1 MKSFRF
7 KSGSYSGYVTRPSI
21 SSDDELTR
29 VGPKTPCGEY
39 LRRYWHPVSLAGELG
54 ERPLA
59 LRILGEDLVLF
70 RDRSDQLGL
79 VHRHCPHRGSSLEF
93 GRCEER
99 GIRCCYHGWHFDV
112 DGTLLDA
119 PGQPA
124 GLIERLK
131 HKIQLG
137 AYPVLEYKDLIFA
150 YLGPVEEMPE
160 FPVFDAMTF
169 EDMTM
174 VPYKAPFN
182 CNWLQVLDAILD
194 PLHTSFLH
202 SRIGRVQ
209 FSEGFG
215 ELGQM
220 DFFERSGFLL
230 GINTR
235 RIGDNIWLR
244 INELVMPNFTQAGSA
259 FAADGSQVRYYGR
272 SSFTRWVV
280 PLDDEN
286 TICFAWANFGERGDP
301 PAWNTPEGPELIEQ
315 GELFERSYE
324 ERQRSPADVEAVE
337 GMGAITVHENENLV
351 ISDKGIA
358 LMRRLL
364 RDQIRSLASGG
375 PPLRARANSFG
386 TIPTYGGDTVLR
398 MPRESADSEA
408 EELSALAHRF
418 MEIQYQVDDL
428 AETDRI
434 LGVTESL
441 KALEAAGMGQIDPDT
456 TPRNPVHKADQE
468 T

>member
-1 MKSFRF
+1 MESFQF
-7 KSGSYSGYVTRPSI
+7 KPGSYSGYATHPSI
-21 SSDDELTR
+21 ASDDELTR
-29 VGPKTPCGEY
+29 VGPETLCGEY
-39 LRRYWHPVSLAGELG
+39 LRRYWHPVSLAGDLG
-54 ERPLA
+54 EHPLA
-59 LRILGEDLVLF
+59 TRILGEDLVLF
-70 RDRSDQLGL
+70 KDQSGQLGL
-79 VHRHCPHRGSSLEF
+79 VHRHCPHRGASLEF

-124 GLIERLK
+124 RLNERLK
-131 HKIQLG
+131 RKIQLG
-137 AYPVLEYKDLIFA
+137 AYPVLEYKGLIFA

-169 EDMTM
+169 EDMVM

-220 DFFERSGFLL
+220 DFFERSSFLL
-230 GINTR
+230 GVNTR
-235 RIGDNIWLR
+235 RTGENIWLR

-259 FAADGSQVRYYGR
+259 FAADGSQARYYGR
-272 SSFTRWVV
+272 SSFSRWVV

-286 TICFAWANFGERGDP
+286 TVCFAWANFGDRGDP
-301 PAWNTPEGPELIEQ
+301 EEWNTPDGPELIEQ
-315 GELFERSYE
+315 GEVFERSYD

-418 MEIQYQVDDL
+418 IKIQYQVDDL
-428 AETDRI
+428 AEEERI
-434 LGVTESL
+434 AAVTECL
-441 KALEAAGMGQIDPDT
+441 KELEVGGMSKLLVETAAQK
-456 TPRNPVHKADQE
+456 PVAEADQE
-468 T
+468 A

>member
-1 MKSFRF
+1 M
-7 KSGSYSGYVTRPSI
+7 
-21 SSDDELTR
+21 
-29 VGPKTPCGEY
+29 
-39 LRRYWHPVSLAGELG
+39 
-54 ERPLA
+54 
-59 LRILGEDLVLF
+59 
-70 RDRSDQLGL
+70 
-79 VHRHCPHRGSSLEF
+79 EF

-124 GLIERLK
+124 RLNERLK
-131 HKIQLG
+131 RKIQLG
-137 AYPVLEYKDLIFA
+137 AYPVLEYKGLIFA

-169 EDMTM
+169 EDMVM

-220 DFFERSGFLL
+220 DFFERSSSLL
-230 GINTR
+230 GVNTR
-235 RIGDNIWLR
+235 RTGENIWLR

-286 TICFAWANFGERGDP
+286 TVCFAWANFGDRGDP
-301 PAWNTPEGPELIEQ
+301 EEWNTPDGPELIEQ
-315 GELFERSYE
+315 GEVFERSYD

-375 PPLRARANSFG
+375 RPLRARANSFG

-418 MEIQYQVDDL
+418 IKIQYQVDDL
-428 AETDRI
+428 AEVERI
-434 LGVTESL
+434 AAVKECL
-441 KALEAAGMGQIDPDT
+441 KELEVGGMSKLFVEITAQ
-456 TPRNPVHKADQE
+456 NPVAEIDQE
-468 T
+468 A

>member
-160 FPVFDAMTF
+160 FPV
-169 EDMTM
+169 
-174 VPYKAPFN
+174 
-182 CNWLQVLDAILD
+182 
-194 PLHTSFLH
+194 
-202 SRIGRVQ
+202 
-209 FSEGFG
+209 
-215 ELGQM
+215 
-220 DFFERSGFLL
+220 
-230 GINTR
+230 
-235 RIGDNIWLR
+235 
-244 INELVMPNFTQAGSA
+244 
-259 FAADGSQVRYYGR
+259 
-272 SSFTRWVV
+272 
-280 PLDDEN
+280 
-286 TICFAWANFGERGDP
+286 
-301 PAWNTPEGPELIEQ
+301 
-315 GELFERSYE
+315 
-324 ERQRSPADVEAVE
+324 
-337 GMGAITVHENENLV
+337 
-351 ISDKGIA
+351 
-358 LMRRLL
+358 
-364 RDQIRSLASGG
+364 SL
-375 PPLRARANSFG
+375 
-386 TIPTYGGDTVLR
+386 
-398 MPRESADSEA
+398 
-408 EELSALAHRF
+408 
-418 MEIQYQVDDL
+418 
-428 AETDRI
+428 
-434 LGVTESL
+434 
-441 KALEAAGMGQIDPDT
+441 
-456 TPRNPVHKADQE
+456 
-468 T
+468 

>member
-1 MKSFRF
+1 MESFQF
-7 KSGSYSGYVTRPSI
+7 KPGSYSGYATHPSI
-21 SSDDELTR
+21 ASDDELTR
-29 VGPKTPCGEY
+29 VGPETLCGEY
-39 LRRYWHPVSLAGELG
+39 LRRYWHPVSLAGDLG
-54 ERPLA
+54 EHPLA
-59 LRILGEDLVLF
+59 TRILGEDLVLF
-70 RDRSDQLGL
+70 KDQSGQLGL
-79 VHRHCPHRGSSLEF
+79 VHRHCPHRGASLEF

-124 GLIERLK
+124 RLNERLK
-131 HKIQLG
+131 RKIQLG
-137 AYPVLEYKDLIFA
+137 AYPVLEYKGLIFA

-169 EDMTM
+169 EDMVM

-220 DFFERSGFLL
+220 DFFERSSFLL
-230 GINTR
+230 GVNTR
-235 RIGDNIWLR
+235 RTGENIWLR

-272 SSFTRWVV
+272 SSFSRWVV

-286 TICFAWANFGERGDP
+286 TVCFAWANFGDRGDP
-301 PAWNTPEGPELIEQ
+301 EEWNTPDGPELIEQ
-315 GELFERSYE
+315 GEVFERSYD

-418 MEIQYQVDDL
+418 IKIQYQVDDL
-428 AETDRI
+428 AEEERI
-434 LGVTESL
+434 AAVTECL
-441 KALEAAGMGQIDPDT
+441 KELEVGGMSKLLVETAAQK
-456 TPRNPVHKADQE
+456 PVAEADQE
-468 T
+468 A